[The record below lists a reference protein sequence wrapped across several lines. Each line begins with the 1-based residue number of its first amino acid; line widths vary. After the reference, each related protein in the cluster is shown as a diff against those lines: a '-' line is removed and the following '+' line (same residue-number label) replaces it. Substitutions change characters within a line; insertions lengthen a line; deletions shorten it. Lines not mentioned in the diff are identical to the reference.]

1 MKDNSTLAKLLA
13 EEDLHVVH
21 KQVQT
26 ASFDVKRRELVLPIW
41 KDMSKPVHDM
51 LTLHEVGH
59 ALYTPLS
66 MLEEAKE
73 RKIEHSFVNVVEDAR
88 IEKMVQEKYL
98 GAKSSFKRGYSELI
112 GKDFFKLNDKDI
124 SKLGLIDR
132 INLHFKN
139 FPDVPFLDDEQVWV
153 DKVANTKTPADVLNL
168 AEELYKYQSEE
179 KESQEQEEQ
188 NAENTSQMPSG
199 DDGEEEMVYQGF
211 GESEEDQSGADMDA
225 EKSDRQDGD
234 VTEVK
239 VVTGES
245 GESGEKTE
253 EKTETQITG
262 KNGSGPASV
271 PITATTDNTYGDS
284 LDTLRDTTAID
295 REYVK
300 IPKVNLKEIIITP
313 KEILELESRS
323 QYYDCSEY
331 NDYIDNKLTKL
342 QNDSKKT
349 VSYLVKEFEMK
360 KAADQYAR
368 ASVSKT
374 GSLDM
379 GKLHTYKFNDDL
391 FAKVTTLPGATNHG
405 MVMFLDWSGSMADNL
420 EGTLKQ
426 LFNLVWFCN
435 RVKIPFEVYAFT
447 NGWTYYEPDGRVVQ
461 SKNIGD
467 LNISELRLLNFLSS
481 KMTAKEQ
488 FEMMA
493 KMLSIGVRYAANN
506 YHYRQ
511 TNNLNDIS
519 MENPNTRLQ
528 LSGTPLNEAIISAMD
543 IIPKFKNDTGVQKV
557 NTIFLTDGYGH
568 NLRNKFDIVGD
579 SEEIRSRRSNAAL
592 HYYNTPD
599 ILMIVTDPV
608 TRKTHIPA
616 TKNNGKSNVLDTNWQ
631 TKMFLEML
639 KNRVPG
645 MNIVGFFV
653 AGHGSK
659 GSVSQ
664 NVLTD
669 KMGIDRWDTQKFKE
683 YRKILNRDNVLVSK
697 SQGYDEFYI
706 LPGPQKFEMN
716 TELEVEVGANK
727 AALKR
732 AFGKMSNGKV
742 VNRPLLNKFV
752 KMVA

>member
-41 KDMSKPVHDM
+41 KDMSKPVQDM

-88 IEKMVQEKYL
+88 IERMIQEKYL

-112 GKDFFKLNDKDI
+112 GKDFFKVNGKDI

-139 FPDVPFLDDEQVWV
+139 VPDVPFSSDELVWV

-168 AEELYKYQSEE
+168 AEELYEYQSENE
-179 KESQEQEEQ
+179 ESQSQEEQ
-188 NAENTSQMPSG
+188 NAENPFQMPTG
-199 DDGEEEMVYQGF
+199 DEGEEEMESQGS
-211 GESEEDQSGADMDA
+211 GESEDDQSGADMDA
-225 EKSDRQDGD
+225 EKSDGQDGD
-234 VTEVK
+234 VTEEK
-239 VVTGES
+239 VVS
-245 GESGEKTE
+245 GESDEKTE
-253 EKTETQITG
+253 EKTKTQIIG
-262 KNGSGPASV
+262 KEGSGPTSV

-284 LDTLRDTTAID
+284 LDTLRDTTAVD

-313 KEILELESRS
+313 KEILKLPSS
-323 QYYDCSEY
+323 SPSLDSSDW
-331 NDYIDNKLTKL
+331 NDYINKELTKL

-349 VSYLVKEFEMK
+349 VSYLVKEFEMR

-379 GKLHTYKFNDDL
+379 GRLHTYKFNEDL

-405 MVMFLDWSGSMADNL
+405 MVMYLDWSGSMAENL
-420 EGTLKQ
+420 EGTMKQ

-447 NGWTYYEPDGRVVQ
+447 NGWTYCSDDGRNVQ

-467 LNISELRLLNFLSS
+467 LDISDLRLLNFLSS

-488 FEMMA
+488 FKMMV
-493 KMLSIGVRYAANN
+493 KMLSIAKSYTVSYTRF
-506 YHYRQ
+506 R
-511 TNNLNDIS
+511 LNDEY
-519 MENPNTRLQ
+519 MNVEYPNAKLQ

-543 IIPKFKNDTGVQKV
+543 IVPQFKRDTGVQKV

-568 NLRNKFDIVGD
+568 FLTKKIDIDKNIGDLVNKGFT
-579 SEEIRSRRSNAAL
+579 SSRHFGWSRGV
-592 HYYNTPD
+592 D
-599 ILMIVTDPV
+599 KILVVTDTV
-608 TRKTHIPA
+608 TRKTFIQ
-616 TKNNGKSNVLDTNWQ
+616 KFENSNKIVLDRDYQ
-631 TKMFLEML
+631 TKLLFEIL
-639 KNRVPG
+639 KNRMAG

-653 AGHGSK
+653 AGRGSK

-664 NVLTD
+664 DILTD
-669 KMGIDRWDTQKFKE
+669 KMGIDRYDTQKFKE

-706 LPGPQKFEMN
+706 LPGPQKFEMK

-727 AALKR
+727 AALKK
-732 AFGKMSNGKV
+732 AFRKMSNGKI